1 MAKVN
6 VNKFVRFLV
15 SLTNDYAVNEDG
27 YIVNKLDD
35 DPIVI
40 GSAKKQVM
48 VMDDMIS
55 DPDCVVLNPTN
66 ETLRESMVTRWM
78 YANIITSFTTRI
90 CSVLTSIIDIHN
102 NGDDADVSPKMMT
115 ILSKHIGKVD
125 GKTEAELTSM
135 ISEMLDFMNIVYVR
149 KMRTGHFRCGL
160 FDESRDTVLK
170 GVKRKK
176 TATMVTNLFGE
187 ILGSA
192 DGNEIRNMFSHKST
206 LLSCPKLDS
215 ILNVLMKLYDK
226 VNHVL
231 AAVTGCEYM
240 VVDLTEMAYHIN
252 HLDEYYQHTKWFT
265 GSAATSQ
272 SNAPVP
278 IEPAAPKNATGIPMP
293 YDYASRAAGANNES
307 TSFVPN
313 GIMNAGGG
321 SIPMP
326 TQLLNSR
333 QGAIP
338 MPHQYMGQSAMI
350 GGMVRPQGTFLAF
363 R

>member
-1 MAKVN
+1 MTKVN

-15 SLTNDYAVNEDG
+15 NLTNDYSVNEDG
-27 YIVNKLDD
+27 YIVNRLDEE
-35 DPIVI
+35 PIII
-40 GSAKKQVM
+40 GSSKKQVM
-48 VMDDMIS
+48 VMNDVIS
-55 DPDCVVLNPTN
+55 DPNCMVLNPTN

-78 YANIITSFTTRI
+78 YANIITSFTARI
-90 CSVLTSIIDIHN
+90 CSILTAIIEIHN

-115 ILSKHIGKVD
+115 ILSKYIGKVD
-125 GKTEAELTSM
+125 GKTENELTSM

-149 KMRTGHFRCGL
+149 KMRKSHFRCGL
-160 FDESRDTVLK
+160 FDDSRDIILNK
-170 GVKRKK
+170 VKRKK
-176 TATMVTNLFGE
+176 TITMVTNLFGE
-187 ILGSA
+187 ILGA
-192 DGNEIRNMFSHKST
+192 NDAQTLKETFSYKST

-215 ILNVLMKLYDK
+215 VLNVLMKLYDQ

-231 AAVTGCEYM
+231 ATVIGGEYM

-265 GSAATSQ
+265 GSAAISQNETSV
-272 SNAPVP
+272 APAVN
-278 IEPAAPKNATGIPMP
+278 KVSGIPMP
-293 YDYASRAAGANNES
+293 YDYAARASGANQES

-333 QGAIP
+333 QGSIP
-338 MPHQYMGQSAMI
+338 MPHQYMAQSSMI
-350 GGMVRPQGTFLAF
+350 SGTVRPQGTFVAF